1 MLYLVLVIEIS
12 TGGLVMIYS
21 VKLLNYGPGVS
32 PENLQ
37 VGGVFILTS
46 FISEK

>member
-1 MLYLVLVIEIS
+1 MLYLVIEVS
-12 TGGLVMIYS
+12 TRGLGVMIFS

-32 PENLQ
+32 PENPQ